1 MHPRAAAP
9 YAGEAA
15 AAAAETRADPG
26 RPAKRSRGPDDWH
39 TLLSAVQA
47 RLREALGEW
56 PDPAPGQLGAD
67 ASARARAVS
76 FDCAD
81 ALDQLHGTLV
91 DEAERCRQ
99 LERDLAVAHTKLRDA
114 CTELLGTQ
122 ADERQ
127 ARHAALHD
135 SLTLLPN
142 RGCFCARLDQLL
154 DVTAVRRPVLA
165 LLYLDLDGF
174 KLVNDLHGH
183 EAGDQLLRVVA
194 TRLLRA
200 VRADDMVSRIGGDE
214 FACLL
219 SGMPDRKQVARLAVK
234 LLEAVTAPL
243 KVGALT
249 LQVRASIGIALCP
262 ENGTTTQALLKMADT
277 AMYRAKR
284 QQIGHAFYDE
294 PAALRAVASPQGDRR
309 DR

>member
-1 MHPRAAAP
+1 MQGRAATPITGDPAEP
-9 YAGEAA
+9 QAG
-15 AAAAETRADPG
+15 T
-26 RPAKRSRGPDDWH
+26 DDWD
-39 TLLSAVQA
+39 TLLGAVQM
-47 RLREALGEW
+47 RLRQSLGEW
-56 PDPAPGQLGAD
+56 PDSDPVPLGDDPSAL
-67 ASARARAVS
+67 ARAAS

-91 DEAERCRQ
+91 AEAKRCRQ
-99 LERDLAVAHTKLRDA
+99 LELEVNEARTKLRDA

-127 ARHAALHD
+127 ARHEALHD
-135 SLTLLPN
+135 SLTQLPN

-154 DVTAVRRPVLA
+154 SASAVRRQPLA

-183 EAGDQLLRVVA
+183 EAGDELLRVVA

-200 VRADDMVSRIGGDE
+200 VRADDMVSRLGGDE

-219 SGMPDRKQVARLAVK
+219 SGMPDRKQLARLARK
-234 LLEAVTAPL
+234 LLDAVSAPL
-243 KVGALT
+243 KVGVLT

-262 ENGTTTQALLKMADT
+262 EDGTTTAALLKMADT

-284 QQIGHAFYDE
+284 QQIGHAFFDE
-294 PAALRAVASPQGDRR
+294 PGALRAVTSLLGDRR
-309 DR
+309 SG